1 MSHKLE
7 KLKNVEQM
15 LKQFYQE
22 RFQVH
27 LRIWEVLKWG
37 SVGSSPYWTACLTP
51 SAVFSRV
58 QEWIESYVL

>member
-15 LKQFYQE
+15 LKQFYRE

-27 LRIWEVLKWG
+27 LRI
-37 SVGSSPYWTACLTP
+37 
-51 SAVFSRV
+51 
-58 QEWIESYVL
+58 